1 MKFPALTI
9 LVVITVVFIASGGVA
24 PKESESV
31 ARDPASANSTAP
43 GVLPAK
49 SLIGPLTPEETGY
62 EPVTVPEP
70 VLASVLAACAVILV
84 RRGRS
89 Y

>member
-1 MKFPALTI
+1 M
-9 LVVITVVFIASGGVA
+9 
-24 PKESESV
+24 
-31 ARDPASANSTAP
+31 
-43 GVLPAK
+43 PAK
-49 SLIGPLTPEETGY
+49 SLFAPLTPEETGY